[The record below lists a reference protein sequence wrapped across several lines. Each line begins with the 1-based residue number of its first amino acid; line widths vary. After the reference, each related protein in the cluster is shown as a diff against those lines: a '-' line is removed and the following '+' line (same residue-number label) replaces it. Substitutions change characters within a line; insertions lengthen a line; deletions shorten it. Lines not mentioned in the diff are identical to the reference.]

1 MSKTRKMSFP
11 ETAFSVQVQDT
22 GKKAP
27 ARRSE
32 LEIKMDVLRVVS
44 SGIDRP
50 TQIMYKAN
58 LSWIALQTNL
68 KSLVTSSL
76 LREEDLGN
84 RKRYELT
91 QRGYEIL
98 GTFQKVA
105 EAMGAFPV
113 VQRQVF

>member
-1 MSKTRKMSFP
+1 MSLP
-11 ETAFSVQVQDT
+11 ETGFSVQIRELS
-22 GKKAP
+22 KAS

-32 LEIKMDVLRVVS
+32 LEIKMDVLRVAA

-58 LSWIALQTNL
+58 LSWIALQANL
-68 KSLVTSSL
+68 KSLVGKVF

-91 QRGYEIL
+91 QRGYEVL
-98 GTFQKVA
+98 TTFERVV
-105 EAMGAFPV
+105 ESMGQLPPPQSPKF
-113 VQRQVF
+113 